1 MIFIVERKC
10 YYSYSQL
17 VPFPMYSLSTQNQEP
32 DLQTSDYV
40 CGCICGLL
48 AFFFLSWAFK
58 TQINN
63 SMIQIEIYIS
73 VYDYTEVDFLLSF
86 NTMKSRAY
94 FHADS
99 NFSHVQKGTT
109 LSGVVKFLQSLY
121 SYPFQNLNF
130 HLNYVNSDS
139 RGATEESS
147 SQKLFH
153 LIQSCLQ
160 GHSSTRTRYSTQSS
174 LNLVTEN
181 TSAVN
186 ESFKCQ

>member
-1 MIFIVERKC
+1 MHLGVI
-10 YYSYSQL
+10 
-17 VPFPMYSLSTQNQEP
+17 
-32 DLQTSDYV
+32 
-40 CGCICGLL
+40 G
-48 AFFFLSWAFK
+48 FFFFVMGFQDSD
-58 TQINN
+58 QQQYDIDRN
-63 SMIQIEIYIS
+63 IS

-147 SQKLFH
+147 S
-153 LIQSCLQ
+153 
-160 GHSSTRTRYSTQSS
+160 
-174 LNLVTEN
+174 
-181 TSAVN
+181 
-186 ESFKCQ
+186 

>member
-1 MIFIVERKC
+1 MGF
-10 YYSYSQL
+10 Q
-17 VPFPMYSLSTQNQEP
+17 
-32 DLQTSDYV
+32 DSDQQQYD
-40 CGCICGLL
+40 IDR
-48 AFFFLSWAFK
+48 
-58 TQINN
+58 N
-63 SMIQIEIYIS
+63 IS

-121 SYPFQNLNF
+121 SYLFQNLNF

-147 SQKLFH
+147 S
-153 LIQSCLQ
+153 
-160 GHSSTRTRYSTQSS
+160 
-174 LNLVTEN
+174 
-181 TSAVN
+181 
-186 ESFKCQ
+186 